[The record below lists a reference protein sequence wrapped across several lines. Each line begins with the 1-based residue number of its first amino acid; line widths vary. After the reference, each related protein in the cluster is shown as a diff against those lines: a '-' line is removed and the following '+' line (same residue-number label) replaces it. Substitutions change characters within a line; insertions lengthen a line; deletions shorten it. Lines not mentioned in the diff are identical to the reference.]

1 MAVSYIMVDTLFTLL
16 DSSIETTIGYIGH
29 TQWVTRLRISPRTYK
44 ALEYRGYITTV
55 DYGCAKAYRL
65 TASGEKY
72 LAKYHS
78 EKYYELQSRD
88 DT

>member
-1 MAVSYIMVDTLFTLL
+1 MAVSSNMVDTLFTLL
-16 DSSIETTIGYIGH
+16 ESSIETIVGEIGH
-29 TQWVTRLRISPRTYK
+29 TQWEARLHIAPRTYK
-44 ALEYRGYITTV
+44 ALEYRGYITIV
-55 DYGCAKAYRL
+55 DYGYAKAYRL

-72 LAKYHS
+72 LEKYHS

>member
-1 MAVSYIMVDTLFTLL
+1 MVDVLFELL
-16 DSSIETTIGYIGH
+16 DSSIETIVGKIGH
-29 TQWVTRLRISPRTYK
+29 TQWVTKLRIHPETYK
-44 ALEYRGYITTV
+44 ALDYRGYITTV
-55 DYGCAKAYRL
+55 DYGYAKAYRL

-88 DT
+88 G